1 MAGTEATA
9 GGLASSNLELMS
21 RVALDAQQTP
31 TEIAPAKAGGTVLA
45 SVASEVTSALTQIE
59 QTQTAPDPAPNAYTN
74 YGGITAGTD
83 GSVHFIFQTEGIG
96 V

>member
-1 MAGTEATA
+1 M
-9 GGLASSNLELMS
+9 
-21 RVALDAQQTP
+21 
-31 TEIAPAKAGGTVLA
+31 
-45 SVASEVTSALTQIE
+45 TSALTQIE

>member
-1 MAGTEATA
+1 MNVRTA
-9 GGLASSNLELMS
+9 FVVQDSIRGGGMPFMGDVNGA
-21 RVALDAQQTP
+21 
-31 TEIAPAKAGGTVLA
+31 AKAGGTVLA